1 MEGRRNCLPLLP
13 EAAGPAGP
21 ALPGRSGLLPLL
33 PSAPSLPLQSAQ
45 GSPSPRRGCSFP
57 CRGGP
62 GGAASPVPEREAAGA
77 AGAAGRAGA
86 AGAAGRAGAA
96 GGRRGSAGRGSAG
109 RARPGT
115 RPGPARP
122 IQGRRMRRG
131 RGRGAGAAGRPF
143 IDESSGPRVP
153 PVLRGGCSAPGTAH
167 PRWVTQGCHALR
179 SRGHPRVTLPGH
191 AGRGSRGAPWSSAGC
206 GGAGPCWRTRGPW
219 GSIEGLESVHG
230 LHHGWPLLM
239 LPRKGNSGQ
248 KNQVAP
254 QRASKKVAWSR
265 EQLGNCPIPKQ
276 GSRAWR
282 NRDGDPLPFT

>member
-1 MEGRRNCLPLLP
+1 MEGRRDCLPLLP
-13 EAAGPAGP
+13 EAAGPAPP

-33 PSAPSLPLQSAQ
+33 PSAPSLPLQPAQ
-45 GSPSPRRGCSFP
+45 GSLSPRSFP

-62 GGAASPVPEREAAGA
+62 GGAASPVPEREA
-77 AGAAGRAGA
+77 AGA

-153 PVLRGGCSAPGTAH
+153 HVLRGDAQRRTAPGTAH
-167 PRWVTQGCHALR
+167 PRQETQGCHALR

-191 AGRGSRGAPWSSAGC
+191 TGRGSPGAPRSC
-206 GGAGPCWRTRGPW
+206 GGAGPCWRSRGPW
-219 GSIEGLESVHG
+219 GSMEGLESVHG

-239 LPRKGNSGQ
+239 LPRKGNIGQ
-248 KNQVAP
+248 KDQVAP
-254 QRASKKVAWSR
+254 QRASKKWPGAESSWGTAPFPSR
-265 EQLGNCPIPKQ
+265 
-276 GSRAWR
+276 
-282 NRDGDPLPFT
+282 DPLPFT